1 MDFRVKILRVSGIK
15 KKIDDLERLFNKTR
29 DTLKENGFDIL
40 SPIQREEEAS
50 LAYLKIVFMS
60 KKGINTNWLNNLATQ
75 FGVYLTVHF
84 LDYGE
89 MKEYFYIFSP
99 KNKVID
105 ELILD
110 FELDGFGNAIFSED
124 SPSRTDKLYLFR

>member
-1 MDFRVKILRVSGIK
+1 MDFRVKVLRVSGIK
-15 KKIDDLERLFNKTR
+15 KKVDDLERLFNKTR
-29 DTLKENGFDIL
+29 DTLKENDFDIL

-60 KKGINTNWLNNLATQ
+60 KKGINTNWLNNLAIR

-99 KNKVID
+99 KNKAID

-110 FELDGFGNAIFSED
+110 FELDGFGNAIFSEE
-124 SPSRTDKLYLFR
+124 SPSRKDKLYLFK

>member
-1 MDFRVKILRVSGIK
+1 MDFRVKVLRVSGIK
-15 KKIDDLERLFNKTR
+15 KKVDDLERLFNKTR
-29 DTLKENGFDIL
+29 DTLKENDFDIL
-40 SPIQREEEAS
+40 SPIQREDEGS

-60 KKGINTNWLNNLATQ
+60 KKGINTNWLNNLAIR

-99 KNKVID
+99 KNKAID

-110 FELDGFGNAIFSED
+110 FELDGFGNAMFSKD
-124 SPSRTDKLYLFR
+124 SPSIKNKLYLFR

>member
-1 MDFRVKILRVSGIK
+1 MDFRVKVLRVSGIK

-29 DTLKENGFDIL
+29 DTLKENDFDIL
-40 SPIQREEEAS
+40 SSIQKEEEAS

-60 KKGINTNWLNNLATQ
+60 KEGIDTNWLTNLSVQ
-75 FGVYLTVHF
+75 YGVYLTVHF
-84 LDYGE
+84 LDYGD

-99 KNKVID
+99 KNKVVD

-110 FELDGFGNAIFSED
+110 FELDGFGNAIFSEE
-124 SPSRTDKLYLFR
+124 SPSRKDKLYLFR